1 VQQGVLQTVLASSD
15 ADMSYVIGL
24 LAQWLPQKASL
35 TLNLVDTGDIA
46 GARRMVKDARL
57 DCQSMRQKLASTI
70 SMMRDIQAQLLR
82 LAP

>member
-1 VQQGVLQTVLASSD
+1 
-15 ADMSYVIGL
+15 MSYVIGQ
-24 LAQWLPQKASL
+24 LARWLSQKASQ
-35 TLNLVDTGDIA
+35 TLNLVDGVDIV

-70 SMMRDIQAQLLR
+70 SVMRDIQAQLLS